1 MSKYS
6 NNIPPSLIAAIGWFY
21 DDIPEGST
29 VLDFGCSTGYY
40 GEYIKKNK
48 NAAVYGVEI
57 SEDRF
62 EAAKILDGVY
72 SFDLD
77 GEWPPEV
84 YERKYDVIF
93 YGDVIEHLKDPE
105 EALRKAKKLLTPN
118 GKVFVSTPNIAHTS
132 IRLELL
138 GGNFEYESMGILDNT
153 HLKYFTLSSL
163 TKLVIN
169 AGYSIDR
176 IDYSISDY
184 PKEIVQELLNKYGLK
199 AGSKFWEMLRQ
210 PTARAFQHKFVLSPL
225 KPGVKKAKIPTPAVK
240 PEEYKADYIR
250 NLLNEINSLREAS
263 EAQSKEITKVSN
275 TLSTVTNSKAYKLAQ
290 KMQRAK
296 GALKGKK
303 S

>member
-21 DDIPEGST
+21 DDIPKGSA

-62 EAAKILDGVY
+62 EAEKVLDGVY

-77 GEWPPEV
+77 GEWPAAI
-84 YERKYDVIF
+84 YERKYDVVF

-105 EALRKAKKLLTPN
+105 EALRKTKKLLKLN
-118 GKVFVSTPNIAHTS
+118 GKVYVSTPNIAHTS

-153 HLKYFTLSSL
+153 HLKYFTLNSL
-163 TKLVIN
+163 TKLVTD

-184 PKEIVQELLNKYGLK
+184 PKEIVQEILNNYGLK
-199 AGSKFWEMLRQ
+199 ASSKFWEMLGQ

-225 KPGVKKAKIPTPAVK
+225 RPGVKKAKIPRPAVK
-240 PEEYKADYIR
+240 PEEYKANYIK
-250 NLLNEINSLREAS
+250 NLLNEINATREAY
-263 EAQSKEITKVSN
+263 EAQSKELTKVSD
-275 TLSTVTNSKAYKLAQ
+275 TLNSVINSKAYQLAQ
-290 KMQRAK
+290 KMQRVK
-296 GALKGKK
+296 GAIKGKK